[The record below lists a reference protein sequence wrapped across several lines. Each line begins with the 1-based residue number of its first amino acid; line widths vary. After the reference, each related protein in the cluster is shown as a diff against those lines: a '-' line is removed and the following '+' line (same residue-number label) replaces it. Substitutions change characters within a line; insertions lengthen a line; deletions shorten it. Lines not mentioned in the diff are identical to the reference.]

1 MWGKIIPL
9 RTLQG
14 SYQELKSGIP
24 MWRLSKNF
32 AHAIIIT
39 RELKLRYLWIDSLCI
54 IQDLASDWNKEAA
67 TMHKV
72 YSHVEVT
79 IVATSATSTHNGF
92 LERNVST
99 VPATKIHYSLDDL
112 SEPRDG
118 TLILTPQDDIETGLW
133 FGDIEGSAWNTRG
146 WTMQERSLSTRSL
159 HFCKNK
165 LYFEC
170 QSCRLSEEG
179 EPLQSTRRFELWP
192 RYESAGLAIPTPGSE
207 DTYRKQLYDRWTST
221 VMRYCRRQLTKDF
234 DKLLAIKSVAA
245 EMSMRIADTYIPFA
259 GMWNGN
265 LHFDLLWRALRDLSK
280 PEQYRAPS
288 WSWAA
293 IDGPINWVNDLIDV
307 HQNHTWLQ
315 RLPFSI
321 IDLGESGLGVDRPFL
336 KVRALLVP
344 VAFIEEC
351 DHDER
356 WLYGTR
362 ILPYD
367 MCIQS
372 NKSTVEDQGKNIES
386 LSLQDSFLS
395 DINDGVIK
403 IAEAQLDL
411 DDTDNLTKSPRKL
424 FYLHIQHTCRCT
436 GLILGQEDENIE
448 LWKRVGVASICKTA
462 PYSPF
467 CPEFFEQHLE
477 LREVTLV

>member
-1 MWGKIIPL
+1 MIVV
-9 RTLQG
+9 
-14 SYQELKSGIP
+14 
-24 MWRLSKNF
+24 NN
-32 AHAIIIT
+32 
-39 RELKLRYLWIDSLCI
+39 SLCGRR
-54 IQDLASDWNKEAA
+54 DADKEVLSLHVHY
-67 TMHKV
+67 TFV
-72 YSHVEVT
+72 RTSSISSVEV
-79 IVATSATSTHNGF
+79 VDSRKKENHFNR
-92 LERNVST
+92 LVSLSCGHAMKAL
-99 VPATKIHYSLDDL
+99 VWPSL
-112 SEPRDG
+112 RRAQK
-118 TLILTPQDDIETGLW
+118 TLI
-133 FGDIEGSAWNTRG
+133 GSSFMIVGR
-146 WTMQERSLSTRSL
+146 
-159 HFCKNK
+159 
-165 LYFEC
+165 
-170 QSCRLSEEG
+170 
-179 EPLQSTRRFELWP
+179 
-192 RYESAGLAIPTPGSE
+192 
-207 DTYRKQLYDRWTST
+207 
-221 VMRYCRRQLTKDF
+221 
-234 DKLLAIKSVAA
+234 LLAIKSVAA

-293 IDGPINWVNDLIDV
+293 MDGPINWVNDLIDV

-367 MCIQS
+367 ICIQS

-436 GLILGQEDENIE
+436 GLILEQEDENIE